1 MATGAVETMTVALDK
16 VRALGRCPG
25 RRWGGS
31 TTRGLFCSQRTWAS
45 PRTTPEHVSSPSWR
59 SGGATPPRSSQA
71 LRLGG
76 AHQER
81 LTLWGSAASTAAAAA
96 AAAAGAARRG
106 GLSGENAEG
115 CGREVTDYGGGV
127 VGDPRRLVALVKLVA
142 ATEGALRMSGSGG
155 GGGFG
160 GEEGGLI

>member
-1 MATGAVETMTVALDK
+1 
-16 VRALGRCPG
+16 
-25 RRWGGS
+25 
-31 TTRGLFCSQRTWAS
+31 
-45 PRTTPEHVSSPSWR
+45 
-59 SGGATPPRSSQA
+59 
-71 LRLGG
+71 
-76 AHQER
+76 

-127 VGDPRRLVALVKLVA
+127 VGDPRRLVALAKLVA

>member
-1 MATGAVETMTVALDK
+1 M
-16 VRALGRCPG
+16 
-25 RRWGGS
+25 
-31 TTRGLFCSQRTWAS
+31 
-45 PRTTPEHVSSPSWR
+45 
-59 SGGATPPRSSQA
+59 
-71 LRLGG
+71 
-76 AHQER
+76 
-81 LTLWGSAASTAAAAA
+81 TLWGSAASTAAAAA

-160 GEEGGLI
+160 GEEGGLIYPPPSVPFREKRWVEGGREGEERGKKRGAV

>member
-1 MATGAVETMTVALDK
+1 MGGLDDARSLLLATDLGLATHHARACLLALVAEW
-16 VRALGRCPG
+16 
-25 RRWGGS
+25 RR
-31 TTRGLFCSQRTWAS
+31 
-45 PRTTPEHVSSPSWR
+45 H
-59 SGGATPPRSSQA
+59 
-71 LRLGG
+71 
-76 AHQER
+76 
-81 LTLWGSAASTAAAAA
+81 AAEVLAG
-96 AAAAGAARRG
+96 AAAGGRAPGALDAVGLRRINSSSSSSGGGGRGEAR